1 MATIY
6 YVEDEENIRD
16 LVLYALKSNG
26 FEGRGFE
33 SGKELFQALKE
44 DKPDL
49 LLLDVMLPGEDG
61 IAILKILRQDAKFRK
76 LPIIM
81 LTAKGS
87 ELDKITGLDLG
98 ADDYIAK
105 PFSVMELMS
114 RIKAVLRRTT
124 PEGDSKLIVGDVVMK
139 VEQHTVAVAGKEAT
153 LTFKEFELL
162 HYLMQNAGIVL
173 SREKILETL
182 WGLDFAGET
191 RTVDM
196 HIKALRR
203 KLGDSGKF
211 IITVRGVGYKMEG

>member
-1 MATIY
+1 
-6 YVEDEENIRD
+6 
-16 LVLYALKSNG
+16 LKSNG
-26 FEGRGFE
+26 FEVRGFE
-33 SGKELFQALKE
+33 NGKDFFEGLKE

-61 IAILKILRQDAKFRK
+61 ITILKTLRQDARYRQ

-98 ADDYIAK
+98 ADDYISK
-105 PFSVMELMS
+105 PFSVMELVA
-114 RIKAVLRRTT
+114 RVKAVLRRVY
-124 PEGDSKLIVGDVVMK
+124 PEGSSKLVVGDVIIK
-139 VEQHTVAVAGKEAT
+139 VEEHTVTVAGKEVI
-153 LTFKEFELL
+153 LTYKEFELL
-162 HYLMQNAGIVL
+162 NYLMQNVGLVL

-182 WGLDFAGET
+182 WGLDFAGES

-203 KLGDSGKF
+203 KLGSSGGM
-211 IITVRGVGYKMEG
+211 IVTVRGVGYKMEG